1 MSYVGVCCCV
11 PGTLVMS
18 FSDPFYFLTW
28 PPIPQSFNHDDGVLI
43 GHDESLTKILL
54 QFRSA
59 DIKADPQ
66 FDAPFAHLKN
76 TSTAMLFRLL
86 LTLASL
92 CFPDMC
98 TEVNCGISFKYSGTD
113 WKLSGSQEG
122 KGWRGKWEM
131 HSCPSQSECGC
142 LPNHF
147 DRGLV

>member
-1 MSYVGVCCCV
+1 MYQELWSC
-11 PGTLVMS
+11 
-18 FSDPFYFLTW
+18 PFQILFIYFLTW
-28 PPIPQSFNHDDGVLI
+28 PPIPQSFNHDDRVLI

-76 TSTAMLFRLL
+76 TNTAMLFRLL
-86 LTLASL
+86 LTLATL

-113 WKLSGSQEG
+113 WNLSGSQEG

-131 HSCPSQSECGC
+131 HSCPSKSECGS

>member
-1 MSYVGVCCCV
+1 M
-11 PGTLVMS
+11 M
-18 FSDPFYFLTW
+18 
-28 PPIPQSFNHDDGVLI
+28 IVLI

-98 TEVNCGISFKYSGTD
+98 TEVNCGISFKYSGTESYQEA
-113 WKLSGSQEG
+113 KKEKVEEANEKCTVVHHNQSVAVSQTISIG
-122 KGWRGKWEM
+122 VWF
-131 HSCPSQSECGC
+131 
-142 LPNHF
+142 N
-147 DRGLV
+147 

>member
-1 MSYVGVCCCV
+1 M
-11 PGTLVMS
+11 M
-18 FSDPFYFLTW
+18 
-28 PPIPQSFNHDDGVLI
+28 IVLI

-98 TEVNCGISFKYSGTD
+98 TELNCGISFKYSGTD
-113 WKLSGSQEG
+113 
-122 KGWRGKWEM
+122 
-131 HSCPSQSECGC
+131 
-142 LPNHF
+142 
-147 DRGLV
+147 